1 MEQKKHSGGIN
12 IGTSSILVTFVLLA
26 LVTFAA
32 LSYIS
37 ARSDWV
43 LSKEAANRTASF
55 YDANRMAEIYLAN
68 IEAQLSRHLDSSKN
82 EQDYYDGIDAL
93 FADNEKIEVTDGDDG
108 KKLMSYTIAVTN
120 GQNLNITLSAHYP
133 DISDDSL
140 FKIDKWTTN
149 VNREWLENVKE
160 GAEGES
166 GTKLLFQ

>member
-1 MEQKKHSGGIN
+1 MEKKHSGGIN

-32 LSYIS
+32 LSYMS
-37 ARSDWV
+37 ARSDFV
-43 LSKEAANRTASF
+43 LSKEAADRTASY

-68 IEAQLSRHLDSSKN
+68 IEALLSKHLSSCAN
-82 EQDYYDGIDAL
+82 EQEYIAGVDNV

-108 KKLMSYTIAVTN
+108 SKRLSYSIAVTN
-120 GQNLNITLSAHYP
+120 GQNLNVVLTVHYP
-133 DISDDSL
+133 DIEDDSL
-140 FKIDKWTTN
+140 FKVDKWATG
-149 VNREWLENVKE
+149 VNREWLQDVKD

>member
-1 MEQKKHSGGIN
+1 MEKKHSGGIN

-43 LSKEAANRTASF
+43 LSKEAADRTASY

-68 IEAQLSRHLDSSKN
+68 IEALLSKQLDSSKS
-82 EQDYYDGIDAL
+82 EKEYIDGIDAL
-93 FADNEKIEVTDGDDG
+93 FADNEKIEVTDGEDG

-120 GQNLNITLSAHYP
+120 GQNLNVTLSAHYP
-133 DISDDSL
+133 TVSDDSL
-140 FKIDKWTTN
+140 FKVDKWTTN
-149 VNREWLENVKE
+149 VNREWLEEVKE